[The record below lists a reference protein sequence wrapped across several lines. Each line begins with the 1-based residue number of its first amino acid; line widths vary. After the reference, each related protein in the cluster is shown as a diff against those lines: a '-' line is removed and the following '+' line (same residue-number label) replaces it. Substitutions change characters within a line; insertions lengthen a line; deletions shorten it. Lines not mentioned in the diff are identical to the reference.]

1 MPSKELQF
9 YKKRNMGRG
18 VENTLNSDRLQKR
31 RLLQSGTEYDNR
43 VENSGIT
50 PEFEGRD

>member
-1 MPSKELQF
+1 MRYSGLSRKVPS
-9 YKKRNMGRG
+9 N

-31 RLLQSGTEYDNR
+31 HLLQSGTEYDNR

-50 PEFEGRD
+50 PEFKGHD